1 MWNIFQYS
9 ISQYLLWE
17 TCCKNCTYK
26 GGTFLRKEVKL
37 LSVQHNL
44 KFKRVKMSVLE
55 THLKIFSSCFLYIQ
69 YVVTRNKFASFRAW
83 KLDTLTLL
91 TVKENLNTN
100 LLRTII
106 SSLVNKN
113 YYYAVILF
121 LCLFSILPPSVL
133 YFPCYVEAFL
143 DSKLELNFSRKKKLR
158 RFFKEYCVRWTNVI
172 YS

>member
-26 GGTFLRKEVKL
+26 GGTFLCKEAKC

-44 KFKRVKMSVLE
+44 KFKCVKMPVLE

-121 LCLFSILPPSVL
+121 LCYVFHFASKGFVFPLLCWSIPG
-133 YFPCYVEAFL
+133 F
-143 DSKLELNFSRKKKLR
+143 
-158 RFFKEYCVRWTNVI
+158 
-172 YS
+172 

>member
-106 SSLVNKN
+106 SSLVKIIIMLL
-113 YYYAVILF
+113 YYSCVM
-121 LCLFSILPPSVL
+121 FSILCPRVL
-133 YFPCYVEAFL
+133 YSPCYVEAFL
-143 DSKLELNFSRKKKLR
+143 DSKLELNFSRKKKSR
-158 RFFKEYCVRWTNVI
+158 RFFKEYCVRWTNVT
-172 YS
+172 YY

>member
-1 MWNIFQYS
+1 MP
-9 ISQYLLWE
+9 
-17 TCCKNCTYK
+17 
-26 GGTFLRKEVKL
+26 
-37 LSVQHNL
+37 
-44 KFKRVKMSVLE
+44 VLE

-143 DSKLELNFSRKKKLR
+143 DSKLELNFSRKKKSR
-158 RFFKEYCVRWTNVI
+158 RFFKEYCVRWTNVT
-172 YS
+172 YY